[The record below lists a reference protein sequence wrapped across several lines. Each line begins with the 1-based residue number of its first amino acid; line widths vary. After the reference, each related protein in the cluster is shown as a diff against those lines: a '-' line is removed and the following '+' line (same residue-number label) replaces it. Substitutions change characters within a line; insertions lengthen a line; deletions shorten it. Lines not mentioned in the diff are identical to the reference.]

1 MTSFKDFKSQSNSA
15 FLPFTF
21 DGEDKNKKKVIFKFI
36 YPTVRQF
43 AEWEDAY
50 LRDGTGKLTVV
61 GEAKFSAVA
70 LFYLTQV
77 DNKPFIN
84 DGTAN
89 LDDFI
94 EEYLSL
100 NKNHY
105 LCFFGSKLS
114 QYLILNC
121 FDDAVKKWEWSFQD
135 QQKK

>member
-1 MTSFKDFKSQSNSA
+1 M
-15 FLPFTF
+15 
-21 DGEDKNKKKVIFKFI
+21 
-36 YPTVRQF
+36 
-43 AEWEDAY
+43 
-50 LRDGTGKLTVV
+50 
-61 GEAKFSAVA
+61 A